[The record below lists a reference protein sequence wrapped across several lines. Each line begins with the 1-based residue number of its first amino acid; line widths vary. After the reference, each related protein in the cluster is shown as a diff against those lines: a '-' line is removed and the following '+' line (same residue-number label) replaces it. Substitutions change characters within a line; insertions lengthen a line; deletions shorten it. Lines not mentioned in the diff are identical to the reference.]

1 MLCGTRWWHASFKP
15 MNQAARNA
23 SRLDRREKISPNTN
37 GGRSRR
43 ATAQQTDGA
52 CTITG
57 VSDIPLEPD
66 SPDDDPYQSTVW
78 QTDGGS
84 LLEMMIDTDSWPD
97 AAVAQAQAR
106 FCVATDVVCAAFG
119 KPSIQVGALLCDNA
133 RMRDLNLQFRG
144 KDSPTNVL
152 SFPDDSAPD
161 DSTPDNAP
169 LDDSAVP
176 AGASPRAVG
185 ELALAYG
192 QLAAEANEEDKS
204 LADHMT
210 HLWVHGLA
218 HLFGLDHETVGDAEE
233 MEAAETAI
241 LARLGIADPY
251 AGFHVEDKVK
261 T

>member
-1 MLCGTRWWHASFKP
+1 
-15 MNQAARNA
+15 MNQVARNA

-152 SFPDDSAPD
+152 SFPDDSPPDISPLD
-161 DSTPDNAP
+161 DSALEDAP
-169 LDDSAVP
+169 PDDSAVP
-176 AGASPRAVG
+176 AGTSPRAVG

>member
-1 MLCGTRWWHASFKP
+1 
-15 MNQAARNA
+15 MNQVARNA

-169 LDDSAVP
+169 LDDLAVP

>member
-1 MLCGTRWWHASFKP
+1 
-15 MNQAARNA
+15 MNQVARNA

-204 LADHMT
+204 FADHMT

-218 HLFGLDHETVGDAEE
+218 HLFGLDHETVREAEE

-241 LARLGIADPY
+241 LARLGIANPY
-251 AGFHVEDKVK
+251 AGFYVEDKVK

>member
-1 MLCGTRWWHASFKP
+1 
-15 MNQAARNA
+15 MNQVARNA

-37 GGRSRR
+37 SGRSRR

-66 SPDDDPYQSTVW
+66 SPDDDLYQSTVW

-152 SFPDDSAPD
+152 SFPEDSAPD

>member
-1 MLCGTRWWHASFKP
+1 

-23 SRLDRREKISPNTN
+23 SRLDRREKISPNTY

-161 DSTPDNAP
+161 DSPT
-169 LDDSAVP
+169 DDLAVP
-176 AGASPRAVG
+176 AGTSPRAVG

>member
-1 MLCGTRWWHASFKP
+1 
-15 MNQAARNA
+15 MNQVARNA

-176 AGASPRAVG
+176 AGTSPRAVG

-251 AGFHVEDKVK
+251 AGFHEEDKVK

>member
-1 MLCGTRWWHASFKP
+1 
-15 MNQAARNA
+15 MNQVARNA

-66 SPDDDPYQSTVW
+66 SPDDDPFQSTVW

-106 FCVATDVVCAAFG
+106 FCVATDVVCAVFG

>member
-1 MLCGTRWWHASFKP
+1 
-15 MNQAARNA
+15 MNQVARNA

-119 KPSIQVGALLCDNA
+119 RPSIQLGALLCDNA

-152 SFPDDSAPD
+152 SFPDDLAPD

>member
-1 MLCGTRWWHASFKP
+1 
-15 MNQAARNA
+15 MNQVARNA

-84 LLEMMIDTDSWPD
+84 LLEMMIDTDSWPE

>member
-1 MLCGTRWWHASFKP
+1 
-15 MNQAARNA
+15 MNQVARNA

-152 SFPDDSAPD
+152 SFPDDLAPD

>member
-1 MLCGTRWWHASFKP
+1 
-15 MNQAARNA
+15 MNQVARNA

-251 AGFHVEDKVK
+251 AGLHVEDKVK

>member
-1 MLCGTRWWHASFKP
+1 

-106 FCVATDVVCAAFG
+106 FCVVTDVVCVAFG
-119 KPSIQVGALLCDNA
+119 KPNIQVSALLCDNA

-152 SFPDDSAPD
+152 SFPDDS
-161 DSTPDNAP
+161 P
-169 LDDSAVP
+169 LDNSAVP
-176 AGASPRAVG
+176 AGTSPLAVG

-192 QLAAEANEEDKS
+192 QLSAEAERSNKS
-204 LADHMT
+204 FADHMT

-233 MEAAETAI
+233 MEAAETVI

>member
-1 MLCGTRWWHASFKP
+1 
-15 MNQAARNA
+15 MNQVARNA

-106 FCVATDVVCAAFG
+106 FCVATDLVCAAFG

-251 AGFHVEDKVK
+251 AGFHVEDKVR

>member
-1 MLCGTRWWHASFKP
+1 
-15 MNQAARNA
+15 MNQVARNA

-161 DSTPDNAP
+161 HSTPDNAP

>member
-1 MLCGTRWWHASFKP
+1 
-15 MNQAARNA
+15 MNQVARNA

-144 KDSPTNVL
+144 EDGPTNVL
-152 SFPDDSAPD
+152 SFPDESAPD
-161 DSTPDNAP
+161 DSP

-176 AGASPRAVG
+176 AGTSPRAVG
-185 ELALAYG
+185 ELVLAYG

-241 LARLGIADPY
+241 LARLGIADPH

>member
-1 MLCGTRWWHASFKP
+1 

-106 FCVATDVVCAAFG
+106 FCVATDVFCAAFG
-119 KPSIQVGALLCDNA
+119 KPSIQVGALLCDNS
-133 RMRDLNLQFRG
+133 RMRDLNLQFLG

-152 SFPDDSAPD
+152 SFPDDS
-161 DSTPDNAP
+161 P

-176 AGASPRAVG
+176 ASTSPLVVG

-218 HLFGLDHETVGDAEE
+218 HLFGFDHETVGEAEE

>member
-1 MLCGTRWWHASFKP
+1 
-15 MNQAARNA
+15 MNQVARNA

-169 LDDSAVP
+169 LDDSAVL

>member
-1 MLCGTRWWHASFKP
+1 
-15 MNQAARNA
+15 MNQVARNA

-152 SFPDDSAPD
+152 SFRDDSAPED
-161 DSTPDNAP
+161 AL
-169 LDDSAVP
+169 LDDLAVP

>member
-1 MLCGTRWWHASFKP
+1 

-37 GGRSRR
+37 RGPLRR
-43 ATAQQTDGA
+43 ATAQQINGA

-97 AAVAQAQAR
+97 AAIAVAQTR
-106 FCVATDVVCAAFG
+106 FCVATDMVCAAFG
-119 KPSIQVGALLCDNA
+119 RSSIQVGALLCDNA

-161 DSTPDNAP
+161 NAAPDNA
-169 LDDSAVP
+169 AAP
-176 AGASPRAVG
+176 AGTSPLAVG

-192 QLAAEANEEDKS
+192 QLAAEADESDKS

-218 HLFGLDHETVGDAEE
+218 HLFGLDHETVGEAQE

-251 AGFHVEDKVK
+251 AGFYVEHKVN
-261 T
+261 

>member
-1 MLCGTRWWHASFKP
+1 
-15 MNQAARNA
+15 MNQVARNA

-161 DSTPDNAP
+161 DSTPDNSP
-169 LDDSAVP
+169 LDDLAVP

>member
-1 MLCGTRWWHASFKP
+1 
-15 MNQAARNA
+15 MNQVARNA
-23 SRLDRREKISPNTN
+23 SRLDRRKKISPNTN

>member
-1 MLCGTRWWHASFKP
+1 
-15 MNQAARNA
+15 MNQVARNA

-97 AAVAQAQAR
+97 AAVAQAKAR

-133 RMRDLNLQFRG
+133 RMRDLNSQFRG

>member
-1 MLCGTRWWHASFKP
+1 
-15 MNQAARNA
+15 MNQVARNA

-66 SPDDDPYQSTVW
+66 SPDDNPYQSTVW

-97 AAVAQAQAR
+97 AAVAHAHAR

>member
-1 MLCGTRWWHASFKP
+1 
-15 MNQAARNA
+15 MNQVARNA

-176 AGASPRAVG
+176 AGTSPRAVG
-185 ELALAYG
+185 ELALGYG

-218 HLFGLDHETVGDAEE
+218 HLFGLNHETVGEAEE

>member
-1 MLCGTRWWHASFKP
+1 

-23 SRLDRREKISPNTN
+23 SRLDRREKISPNTYC
-37 GGRSRR
+37 GRSRR

-119 KPSIQVGALLCDNA
+119 KPSIKLGALLCDNA

>member
-1 MLCGTRWWHASFKP
+1 
-15 MNQAARNA
+15 MNQVARNA

-106 FCVATDVVCAAFG
+106 FCVATDVVCAAFS

>member
-1 MLCGTRWWHASFKP
+1 
-15 MNQAARNA
+15 MNQVARNA

-152 SFPDDSAPD
+152 SFPDDLAPD
-161 DSTPDNAP
+161 NSPP
-169 LDDSAVP
+169 DDSAVP
-176 AGASPRAVG
+176 AGTSPRAVG

>member
-1 MLCGTRWWHASFKP
+1 
-15 MNQAARNA
+15 MNQVARNA

-152 SFPDDSAPD
+152 SFPDDSAPE
-161 DSTPDNAP
+161 NAL

-176 AGASPRAVG
+176 AGTSPRAVG

>member
-1 MLCGTRWWHASFKP
+1 

-23 SRLDRREKISPNTN
+23 SRLDRREKISPNTY

-169 LDDSAVP
+169 LDDSPVP

>member
-1 MLCGTRWWHASFKP
+1 
-15 MNQAARNA
+15 MNQVARNA

-152 SFPDDSAPD
+152 SFPDDSALD
-161 DSTPDNAP
+161 DSTPDNSP
-169 LDDSAVP
+169 LDDLAVP
-176 AGASPRAVG
+176 AGASPHAVG

>member
-1 MLCGTRWWHASFKP
+1 
-15 MNQAARNA
+15 
-23 SRLDRREKISPNTN
+23 
-37 GGRSRR
+37 
-43 ATAQQTDGA
+43 
-52 CTITG
+52 
-57 VSDIPLEPD
+57 
-66 SPDDDPYQSTVW
+66 
-78 QTDGGS
+78 
-84 LLEMMIDTDSWPD
+84 MMIDTDSWPD
-97 AAVAQAQAR
+97 AAVAQAQVR
-106 FCVATDVVCAAFG
+106 FCAATDVVCAAFG
-119 KPSIQVGALLCDNA
+119 KRSIQVGALLCDNA

-161 DSTPDNAP
+161 DSP

-176 AGASPRAVG
+176 TGTSPLAVG

-218 HLFGLDHETVGDAEE
+218 HLFGFDHETVGEAEE

>member
-1 MLCGTRWWHASFKP
+1 
-15 MNQAARNA
+15 MNQVARNA

-152 SFPDDSAPD
+152 SFPDDSAPN

>member
-1 MLCGTRWWHASFKP
+1 
-15 MNQAARNA
+15 MNQVARNA

-233 MEAAETAI
+233 REAAETAI

>member
-1 MLCGTRWWHASFKP
+1 

-23 SRLDRREKISPNTN
+23 SRLDRREKISPNTI

-43 ATAQQTDGA
+43 AIAQQTDGA

-66 SPDDDPYQSTVW
+66 SPDDDPYQLTVW

-97 AAVAQAQAR
+97 AAVAQAQSR

-152 SFPDDSAPD
+152 SFPDDSA
-161 DSTPDNAP
+161 
-169 LDDSAVP
+169 VP
-176 AGASPRAVG
+176 AGTSPLPVG

-218 HLFGLDHETVGDAEE
+218 HLFGLDHETVGQAEE

-251 AGFHVEDKVK
+251 AGFHVADKVK

>member
-1 MLCGTRWWHASFKP
+1 
-15 MNQAARNA
+15 MNQVARNA

-152 SFPDDSAPD
+152 SFPEDSAPD